1 MKTINLFLK
10 AHFTSLSPDGQ
21 FISLA
26 IVTGSKKKYPVGI
39 VSNGLKEAR
48 IYAGGHGLN
57 IRNPSECILI
67 SRPEH
72 ICSRVFS
79 EIIILENT
87 HISENMGVYID
98 IAQNTQI
105 EPIIESKSFYAEF
118 SDFDINRC
126 DDWVKENVISKL
138 NINFKYNDPREGV
151 DCMST
156 LGYNWKV
163 KGQDS
168 GIKVELSR
176 WLSQFS
182 DYKLNFIVD
191 CGWFCWGKFVELMGE
206 WEEKP
211 MDYCNRCGYNGDEDI
226 LLLGIPKLPANFPPL
241 PQDLNEL
248 IAQKKGVS
256 VSEAFELDRELLGL
270 GFTDNEVRKCIA
282 KFKKDELAA
291 FGFNG
296 ETIYDGKF
304 NALFDA
310 KVTKAIYEKLS

>member
-26 IVTGSKKKYPVGI
+26 IIANVPKLYYSVDVGLSGDNESSDSFSKRAI
-39 VSNGLKEAR
+39 N
-48 IYAGGHGLN
+48 
-57 IRNPSECILI
+57 
-67 SRPEH
+67 
-72 ICSRVFS
+72 
-79 EIIILENT
+79 ENLGRF
-87 HISENMGVYID
+87 INAFE
-98 IAQNTQI
+98 
-105 EPIIESKSFYAEF
+105 EKSFYAEF

-138 NINFKYNDPREGV
+138 NINFKYNDPREDV

-163 KGQDS
+163 KDKDS

-191 CGWFCWGKFVELMGE
+191 CGWFCWGKFVELMGKWDIQKE
-206 WEEKP
+206 NITSMLANPVYDSPLKAHAKDVIIYQKCAGRDMFTETDK
-211 MDYCNRCGYNGDEDI
+211 NGI
-226 LLLGIPKLPANFPPL
+226 NLYIANKVGLPKLPANFPPV
-241 PQDLNEL
+241 PQDLNDL
-248 IAQKKGVS
+248 IALRIGIS

-270 GFTDNEVRKCIA
+270 GFIDNEVRKGID
-282 KFKKDELAA
+282 KFKEDELVA
-291 FGFNG
+291 FGFKR
-296 ETIYDGKF
+296 EKISDGKF
-304 NALFDA
+304 NALWDA
-310 KVTKAIYEKLS
+310 KITKAIYEKLI